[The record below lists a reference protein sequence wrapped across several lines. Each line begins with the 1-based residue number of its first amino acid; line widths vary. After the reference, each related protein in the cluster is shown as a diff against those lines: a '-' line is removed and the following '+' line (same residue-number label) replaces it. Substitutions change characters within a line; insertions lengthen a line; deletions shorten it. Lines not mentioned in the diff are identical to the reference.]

1 MEAVQSQRLQRTHSR
16 RTLDSAKKLDE
27 EESKH
32 ESALDFFRPR
42 ILLTQKMMDEVNK
55 ALYGGPQ
62 LKTLVEDFNLTL
74 LRNDIQTLG
83 DGAWLNDQVVNFYFC
98 LLMNRSKECAPKI
111 YAFNT
116 FFYPRLLKGGHQEL
130 AQWTRKV
137 DLFAFDMIMVPLH
150 LGMHWCL
157 AVIDVRTETITS
169 YDSLMGSNN
178 QCTNALREY
187 IAAEHIAK
195 RQFPIDLK
203 KWKLV
208 IKTDIPTQKN
218 NSDCGIFM
226 RKFADYVSQ
235 DKAIDFDQGSMSYF
249 RRRMVW
255 EIINKTLL

>member
-1 MEAVQSQRLQRTHSR
+1 M
-16 RTLDSAKKLDE
+16 
-27 EESKH
+27 
-32 ESALDFFRPR
+32 
-42 ILLTQKMMDEVNK
+42 
-55 ALYGGPQ
+55 
-62 LKTLVEDFNLTL
+62 
-74 LRNDIQTLG
+74 
-83 DGAWLNDQVVNFYFC
+83 
-98 LLMNRSKECAPKI
+98 
-111 YAFNT
+111 
-116 FFYPRLLKGGHQEL
+116 

-218 NSDCGIFM
+218 NSDYGIFM
-226 RKFADYVSQ
+226 CKFADYVSQ